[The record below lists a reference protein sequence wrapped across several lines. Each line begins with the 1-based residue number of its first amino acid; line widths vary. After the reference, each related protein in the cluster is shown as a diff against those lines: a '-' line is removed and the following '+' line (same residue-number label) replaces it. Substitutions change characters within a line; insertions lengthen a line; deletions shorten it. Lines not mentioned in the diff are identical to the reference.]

1 MCAINVSVLDY
12 NTSMVL
18 DVTDV
23 KVTKVRHFN
32 TENLILTRAII
43 DTKTNWRQAICTTY
57 KTET

>member
-1 MCAINVSVLDY
+1 
-12 NTSMVL
+12 MVL